1 MLFTAALLKDA
12 VFNWI
17 DLSLQK
23 FIEKT
28 SAEKVKD
35 TEFMFINYNK
45 FKEEIWRVFSVIDE
59 KHTAK
64 WKW

>member
-1 MLFTAALLKDA
+1 MLFAAALLRNT

-28 SAEKVKD
+28 SAKKVKD

-45 FKEEIWRVFSVIDE
+45 FKEEI
-59 KHTAK
+59 
-64 WKW
+64 